1 MLVFSSKLSVQR
13 RGKFGSKCESYM
25 TFGIVQIPIKQLMI
39 SGILKEPFH
48 ENQISG
54 CMTFNFI

>member
-25 TFGIVQIPIKQLMI
+25 TFGIASNSYKTTDDFRDF
-39 SGILKEPFH
+39 ER
-48 ENQISG
+48 
-54 CMTFNFI
+54 TFP